1 MVNAPSLLQV
11 RSLLTLRETRA
22 LLGAVRYR
30 ILVGLIAITYALSA
44 MIFGGMLYFPPT
56 PLATAPFFYIYPS
69 GPGPPWMYPAI
80 LAGSPY
86 FQLDL
91 PFLSAILM
99 TLSAAGVGLGMALA
113 VLLGARLIRRRTA
126 GLLGPTAVGSVAGF
140 TPAMIALV
148 TLGACCS
155 TTAAATA
162 GITLAAQSSGTSAAT
177 LLANTWYLGLFQVVV
192 VYVALVAQ
200 EQLVRVYGLLFGGT
214 PPEPSTTS
222 ERIGAISPYRLERG
236 PERYP
241 EDRPRGGG
249 PHLVAFDVRRLDPYT
264 AGERGCVDVVRLDR
278 STSGTGS
285 ARGPRRP
292 VSRGHA
298 GMVGESPK
306 RRVGSCDAWHPRR
319 FRTRPCDLDAGLRE
333 RGRGRCLGQ

>member
-99 TLSAAGVGLGMALA
+99 TLSAAVSASEWRWPSSWALA
-113 VLLGARLIRRRTA
+113 
-126 GLLGPTAVGSVAGF
+126 
-140 TPAMIALV
+140 
-148 TLGACCS
+148 
-155 TTAAATA
+155 
-162 GITLAAQSSGTSAAT
+162 
-177 LLANTWYLGLFQVVV
+177 
-192 VYVALVAQ
+192 
-200 EQLVRVYGLLFGGT
+200 
-214 PPEPSTTS
+214 
-222 ERIGAISPYRLERG
+222 
-236 PERYP
+236 
-241 EDRPRGGG
+241 
-249 PHLVAFDVRRLDPYT
+249 
-264 AGERGCVDVVRLDR
+264 
-278 STSGTGS
+278 
-285 ARGPRRP
+285 
-292 VSRGHA
+292 
-298 GMVGESPK
+298 
-306 RRVGSCDAWHPRR
+306 
-319 FRTRPCDLDAGLRE
+319 
-333 RGRGRCLGQ
+333 